1 MKRGPLGKNV
11 NEMKKNKSKSKQ
23 NILFYTFSVQTTCV
37 VEFKDK
43 MKGEKTDAPMNIYHT
58 MSPSS
63 KFASVARPK
72 RIKQIL
78 ELDLSN

>member
-1 MKRGPLGKNV
+1 MF

-43 MKGEKTDAPMNIYHT
+43 MKGEKTDAPIT
-58 MSPSS
+58 
-63 KFASVARPK
+63 
-72 RIKQIL
+72 
-78 ELDLSN
+78 E